1 LKAEGTT
8 PEVSE
13 VFMARVIEGETQ
25 SMIVQRRD
33 TGMGSAGDELR
44 LLART
49 NLQVSA
55 MDILLKL
62 ENVGGDGTSVP
73 TRLQAGVMLDRIFSI
88 FSTKYDEK
96 CWQASGVLGAV
107 SFFPLFNRKLT
118 VLKAVLESP
127 LFLLNFL

>member
-1 LKAEGTT
+1 
-8 PEVSE
+8 
-13 VFMARVIEGETQ
+13 
-25 SMIVQRRD
+25 
-33 TGMGSAGDELR
+33 MGSAGDELR

>member
-1 LKAEGTT
+1 MKAEGTT

-13 VFMARVIEGETQ
+13 EFMARVIEGQTQ

-44 LLART
+44 LLALT

-55 MDILLKL
+55 MEILLKL
-62 ENVGGDGTSVP
+62 DNIGGDCTSVR

-96 CWQASGVLGAV
+96 CWQASGVLGQSV
-107 SFFPLFNRKLT
+107 SSLCLAGNWLF
-118 VLKAVLESP
+118 
-127 LFLLNFL
+127 

>member
-1 LKAEGTT
+1 LDNNSGSDPAFFKIGLTIAALKAEGTT

-13 VFMARVIEGETQ
+13 VFMARVIEGQTQ

-62 ENVGGDGTSVP
+62 ENLGGIAP
-73 TRLQAGVMLDRIFSI
+73 QYLLDC
-88 FSTKYDEK
+88 KP
-96 CWQASGVLGAV
+96 G
-107 SFFPLFNRKLT
+107 
-118 VLKAVLESP
+118 
-127 LFLLNFL
+127 